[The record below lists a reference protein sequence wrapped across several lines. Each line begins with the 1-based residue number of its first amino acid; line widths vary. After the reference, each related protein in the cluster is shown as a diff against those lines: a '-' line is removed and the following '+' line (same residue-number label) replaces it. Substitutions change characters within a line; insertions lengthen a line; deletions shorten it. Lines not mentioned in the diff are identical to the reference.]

1 MPKAKTQKKPKY
13 EPVLKLPP
21 LSYEAFTALKDNIAV
36 NGVLVPI
43 LVDSNGP
50 RRKIIDGN
58 YRKQIA
64 HELGYDC
71 PEIVKDD
78 LEEDEKRTLC
88 RALNLARRHL
98 KVEEKRA
105 LIEDQ
110 LRETP
115 DKSLRWVAKML
126 GVHHATVGSVRGEL
140 ESVGQIIQQER
151 RVGIDGKSYRAT
163 KPLKI
168 IPRSEVERKARI
180 EAATLIHGDCRK
192 ELTKIASGSVDCVVS
207 DPIYPEIN
215 RKYGRITEKQW
226 LDLMKEVVR
235 ESRRIVKP
243 KGSAVFIFQPNYEK
257 IGKMRVWLW
266 EFVAWA
272 GREWNLV
279 QDVYWWAIDAMPLA
293 AAQRQYGL
301 LRQSVKTC
309 IWLGSSDCYRNQN
322 AVLWTPSQATSARH
336 RADIALRTSPSGR
349 TYRNSSIAKAA
360 DERGG
365 TTPFNLL
372 PIPVGGKPGGSEH
385 HPAATPYD
393 VAAWW
398 CKYIL
403 PPGGVLLDMFV
414 GSGTMLQAG
423 LDNGASKVIG
433 IDKEKQYLA
442 IAKRRIT
449 KG

>member
-1 MPKAKTQKKPKY
+1 MPKSKTQTKPKY

-98 KVEEKRA
+98 KAEEKRA

-126 GVHHATVGSVRGEL
+126 GVHHTTVGSVRGEMQSTGEL
-140 ESVGQIIQQER
+140 ASCPRTEGQ
-151 RVGIDGKSYRAT
+151 DGKYRPT
-163 KPLKI
+163 KPMKTV
-168 IPRSEVERKARI
+168 PRSAVERKARI
-180 EAATLIHGDCRK
+180 GAVTLIHGDCRK
-192 ELTKIASGSVDCVVS
+192 ELKKIGSGTIDAIIS

-215 RKYGRITEKQW
+215 REYGRISEAEW
-226 LDLMKEVVR
+226 HSLMREVVA
-235 ESRRIVKP
+235 ESRRILKP
-243 KGSAVFIFQPNYEK
+243 KGSAVFIFQPNYDK
-257 IGKMRVWLW
+257 IGKMRLWMW
-266 EFVAWA
+266 EFMVWA
-272 GREWNLV
+272 GREMGLI
-279 QDVYWWAIDAMPLA
+279 QDVYWWNIDCLPLA
-293 AAQRQYGL
+293 GTNRKYGL

-309 IWLGSSDCYRNQN
+309 IWLGSPDCYRNQDE
-322 AVLWTPSQATSARH
+322 VLWTASLYNSARH
-336 RADIALRTSPSGR
+336 RADIALRKNPSGR
-349 TYRNSSIAKAA
+349 TYRNSSFAKAA

-372 PIPVGGKPGGSEH
+372 PISVGGQSGGG
-385 HPAATPYD
+385 HPSSTCFD

-403 PPGGVLLDMFV
+403 PPDGVLLDPFV

-423 LDNGASKVIG
+423 LDHGASKVIG
-433 IDKEKQYLA
+433 IDREKKYLT
-442 IAKRRIT
+442 ISKQRIT
-449 KG
+449 NG